1 MSSNKPVT
9 FELTEDF
16 IELIKLLKFVGICQT
31 GGQAKLAVENG
42 LVSVDGEIESRKRRK
57 VRKGMR
63 VEIEGQTILVV

>member
-1 MSSNKPVT
+1 MSGKKPIT

-31 GGQAKLAVENG
+31 GGQAKQAVENG

-57 VRKGMR
+57 VRSGMR
-63 VEIEGQTILVV
+63 VEIEGQIINVV